1 MGMPATRKPAQVN
14 VKARVIAY
22 IKAHPLNHRWHAP
35 NPRVLLGKYMA
46 QADPASR
53 GKDRSWPAQV
63 DWVWTHL

>member
-22 IKAHPLNHRWHAP
+22 IK
-35 NPRVLLGKYMA
+35 A